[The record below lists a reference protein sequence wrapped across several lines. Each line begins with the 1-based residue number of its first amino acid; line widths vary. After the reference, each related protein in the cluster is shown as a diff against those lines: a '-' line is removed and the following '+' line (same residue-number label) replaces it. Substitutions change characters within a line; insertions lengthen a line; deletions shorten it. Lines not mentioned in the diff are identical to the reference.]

1 MQPYLAAIDLGDLVK
16 FAVFF
21 FVVVLPIVRT
31 IMEAV
36 KARQAEAARRD
47 EQGTSAGAEPESA
60 GDADEDAARR
70 AWEALMR
77 GEEPVR
83 EVNEAPTPP
92 APPMVAPVSRRVEV
106 RSVEARSVEA
116 RSVEGPSS
124 EGASSEGESYEE
136 QLEAKGEEQLDEEEA
151 ALVFNQ
157 RLLDEE
163 RARREAELTRRVA
176 GVQAE
181 RPPLDVAARRTQ
193 ARPQLLG
200 SREELR
206 RAVLSAE
213 ILGRPVALRDH

>member
-36 KARQAEAARRD
+36 KARQAEAARRE

-83 EVNEAPTPP
+83 EVNEAPPPP
-92 APPMVAPVSRRVEV
+92 APPMVTPVSRR
-106 RSVEARSVEA
+106 VEA

-176 GVQAE
+176 SVQAE
-181 RPPLDVAARRTQ
+181 RPPLDVAVRRTQ

>member
-36 KARQAEAARRD
+36 KARQAEAARRE

-83 EVNEAPTPP
+83 EVNEAPPPP
-92 APPMVAPVSRRVEV
+92 APPMVAPVSRRVE
-106 RSVEARSVEA
+106 ARSVEA
-116 RSVEGPSS
+116 RSVKGPSS

-176 GVQAE
+176 SVQAE
-181 RPPLDVAARRTQ
+181 RPPLDVAVRRTQ

>member
-36 KARQAEAARRD
+36 KARQAEAARRE

-106 RSVEARSVEA
+106 RSVEA

>member
-1 MQPYLAAIDLGDLVK
+1 
-16 FAVFF
+16 
-21 FVVVLPIVRT
+21 
-31 IMEAV
+31 
-36 KARQAEAARRD
+36 
-47 EQGTSAGAEPESA
+47 
-60 GDADEDAARR
+60 
-70 AWEALMR
+70 
-77 GEEPVR
+77 
-83 EVNEAPTPP
+83 
-92 APPMVAPVSRRVEV
+92 
-106 RSVEARSVEA
+106 
-116 RSVEGPSS
+116 VEGPSS

-176 GVQAE
+176 SVPAE
-181 RPPLDVAARRTQ
+181 RPPLDVAVRRTQ

>member
-36 KARQAEAARRD
+36 KARQAEAARRG

-83 EVNEAPTPP
+83 EVNEAPPPP

-106 RSVEARSVEA
+106 RSVEA

-176 GVQAE
+176 SVPAE

-193 ARPQLLG
+193 VRPQLLG

>member
-36 KARQAEAARRD
+36 KARQAEAARRE

-83 EVNEAPTPP
+83 EVNEAPPP
-92 APPMVAPVSRRVEV
+92 PVPPMVAPVSRRVEV
-106 RSVEARSVEA
+106 RSVEA

-176 GVQAE
+176 SVQAE

>member
-36 KARQAEAARRD
+36 KARQAEAARRE

-83 EVNEAPTPP
+83 EVNEAPPPP

-106 RSVEARSVEA
+106 

-176 GVQAE
+176 SVPAE
-181 RPPLDVAARRTQ
+181 RPPLDVAVRRTQ

>member
-36 KARQAEAARRD
+36 KARQAEAARRE

-83 EVNEAPTPP
+83 EVNEAPPPP

-106 RSVEARSVEA
+106 RSVEA

-176 GVQAE
+176 SVPAE
-181 RPPLDVAARRTQ
+181 RPPLDVAVRRTQ

>member
-36 KARQAEAARRD
+36 KARQAEAARRE

-83 EVNEAPTPP
+83 EVNEAPPP
-92 APPMVAPVSRRVEV
+92 PVPPMVAPVSRRVEV
-106 RSVEARSVEA
+106 RSVEA

-124 EGASSEGESYEE
+124 EGASSEGESY
-136 QLEAKGEEQLDEEEA
+136 EEQLDEEEA

-176 GVQAE
+176 SVQAE

-193 ARPQLLG
+193 VRPQLLG

>member
-1 MQPYLAAIDLGDLVK
+1 VQPYLAAIDLGDLVK

-36 KARQAEAARRD
+36 KARQAEAARRE

-83 EVNEAPTPP
+83 EVNEAPPPP

-106 RSVEARSVEA
+106 

-176 GVQAE
+176 SVPAE
-181 RPPLDVAARRTQ
+181 RPPLDVAVRRTQ

>member
-1 MQPYLAAIDLGDLVK
+1 VQPYLAAIDLGDLVK

-36 KARQAEAARRD
+36 KARQAEAARRE

-92 APPMVAPVSRRVEV
+92 APPMVAPVSRRVE
-106 RSVEARSVEA
+106 A

-124 EGASSEGESYEE
+124 EGVSSEGESYEE

>member
-36 KARQAEAARRD
+36 KARQAEAARRE

-83 EVNEAPTPP
+83 EVNEAPPPP
-92 APPMVAPVSRRVEV
+92 APPMVAPVSRRVE
-106 RSVEARSVEA
+106 A

-124 EGASSEGESYEE
+124 EGVSSEGESYEE

>member
-1 MQPYLAAIDLGDLVK
+1 VQPYLAAIDLGDLVK

-36 KARQAEAARRD
+36 KARQAEAARRE

-106 RSVEARSVEA
+106 RSVEA

>member
-1 MQPYLAAIDLGDLVK
+1 VQPYLAAIDLGDLVK

-36 KARQAEAARRD
+36 KARQAEAARRE

-83 EVNEAPTPP
+83 EVNEAPPPP
-92 APPMVAPVSRRVEV
+92 APPMVTPVSRR
-106 RSVEARSVEA
+106 VEA

-176 GVQAE
+176 SVQAE
-181 RPPLDVAARRTQ
+181 RPPLDVAVRRTQ

>member
-106 RSVEARSVEA
+106 RSVEARSVE
-116 RSVEGPSS
+116 GPSS

>member
-36 KARQAEAARRD
+36 KARQAEAARRE

-83 EVNEAPTPP
+83 EVNEAPPPP

-106 RSVEARSVEA
+106 RSVEARSA
-116 RSVEGPSS
+116 EGPSS
-124 EGASSEGESYEE
+124 EGASSEGESY
-136 QLEAKGEEQLDEEEA
+136 EEQLDEEEA

-176 GVQAE
+176 SVQAE
-181 RPPLDVAARRTQ
+181 RPPLDVAVRRTQ
-193 ARPQLLG
+193 VRPQLLG

-213 ILGRPVALRDH
+213 ILGRPVALRDQ

>member
-1 MQPYLAAIDLGDLVK
+1 VQPYLAAIDLGDLVK

-36 KARQAEAARRD
+36 KARQAEAARRE

-83 EVNEAPTPP
+83 EVNEAPPP
-92 APPMVAPVSRRVEV
+92 PVPPMVAPVSRRV
-106 RSVEARSVEA
+106 
-116 RSVEGPSS
+116 
-124 EGASSEGESYEE
+124 
-136 QLEAKGEEQLDEEEA
+136 
-151 ALVFNQ
+151 
-157 RLLDEE
+157 EE

-176 GVQAE
+176 SVQAE

-193 ARPQLLG
+193 VRPQLLG

>member
-16 FAVFF
+16 F
-21 FVVVLPIVRT
+21 
-31 IMEAV
+31 
-36 KARQAEAARRD
+36 
-47 EQGTSAGAEPESA
+47 A

-83 EVNEAPTPP
+83 EVNEAPPPP

-106 RSVEARSVEA
+106 RSVEA

-176 GVQAE
+176 SVQAE
-181 RPPLDVAARRTQ
+181 RPPLDVAVRRTQ